1 MEIYHPRDDELLRE
15 MRRVRREKKRK
26 RVLWG
31 LLVILVLCALLGWFA
46 LNRFFMVALMRGP
59 SMGDT
64 LPEGSLVLVRR
75 LADETPDRGDI
86 VLYETEDGYQIKR
99 IIAKGG
105 DNVVV
110 NPYAGVRVNGAE
122 ENGAMLVGRH
132 ADAGFTTRRFTV
144 PEGEYFVQGDMLST
158 SVDSRDREYGTV
170 NRERIIGR
178 AAFVLWPAGWIGEPA
193 GAPQEDE
200 APETQQ
206 GVEE

>member
-1 MEIYHPRDDELLRE
+1 MSFVDRAPLTAKAGNGGNGCVSFH
-15 MRRVRREKKRK
+15 REKFIQN
-26 RVLWG
+26 G
-31 LLVILVLCALLGWFA
+31 GPDGGDGG
-46 LNRFFMVALMRGP
+46 RG
-59 SMGDT
+59 
-64 LPEGSLVLVRR
+64 
-75 LADETPDRGDI
+75 GDI
-86 VLYETEDGYQIKR
+86 VLYETEAGYQIKR

-178 AAFVLWPAGWIGEPA
+178 AAFVLWPAGRIGEPA

-200 APETQQ
+200 TPETQQ